1 MMTDGKLIS
10 LFLFGAAVGFIGGL
24 LTGIVLYNAYF
35 GSAP

>member
-10 LFLFGAAVGFIGGL
+10 LFLFGATVGFIGGL

-35 GSAP
+35 GSAL